1 MKGRSAALDQLR
13 HWRVAA
19 PKGRVIY
26 DEGEAPKAF
35 YRVET
40 GCVRLQVNCDDGHRQ
55 ILAFCLPGDIFGV
68 EFDGARTSAAEA
80 AATSELTRFPICGL
94 TEGTSLAAKSM
105 TSLVAAASDMVLTLS
120 MHLKGLGHG
129 SAEDRLMWFLD
140 WLADRQGVSREGGVV
155 QPPMNRRDIADFLGL
170 AQETLSRTFAR
181 LEVQDLLRVTD
192 KRRVILRPR
201 PRPKTSDSLLQRA
214 A

>member
-1 MKGRSAALDQLR
+1 MKGRHAALDQLR

-19 PKGRVIY
+19 PKGRLIY
-26 DEGEAPKAF
+26 DEGEPPTAF
-35 YRVET
+35 YRVEA

-68 EFDGARTSAAEA
+68 EFDGGRTAAAEA
-80 AATSELTRFPICGL
+80 SVTSELTRFPICGL
-94 TEGTSLAAKSM
+94 TGTSLEAKSM
-105 TSLVAAASDMVLTLS
+105 ASLVAAASDMVLTLS
-120 MHLKGLGHG
+120 LHLKGLGHG

-140 WLADRQGVSREGGVV
+140 WLADRQGVSRQGGVV

-181 LEVQDLLRVTD
+181 LEIQRLLSVTD
-192 KRRVILRPR
+192 RRRVILRPR
-201 PRPKTSDSLLQRA
+201 PKPTTSDRLFQRA